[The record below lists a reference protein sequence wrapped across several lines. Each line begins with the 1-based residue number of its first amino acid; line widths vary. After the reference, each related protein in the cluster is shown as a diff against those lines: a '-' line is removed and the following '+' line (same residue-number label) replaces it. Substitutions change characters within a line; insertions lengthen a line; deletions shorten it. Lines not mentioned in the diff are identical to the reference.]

1 MQGFGD
7 GFLRTSQYGLA
18 RQQQATER
26 ERLKLQYADQWRQIR
41 DQDREDHHKP
51 IQNDVVDCRHFPGC
65 DTTLVLPQ

>member
-41 DQDREDHHKP
+41 DQELRGEIEQWAVTVQAWREVTGATRTH
-51 IQNDVVDCRHFPGC
+51 G
-65 DTTLVLPQ
+65 